1 MPKHDDADMRAGAQ
15 FPIDLTDEVPSLS
28 RAAVLGGYELGMCL

>member
-28 RAAVLGGYELGMCL
+28 VVSHSVV